1 MTEPKRLVEEL
12 RDPSLVRAL
21 HAGIELAPPPG
32 AETAVWAAL
41 QTAVAAGAGASLA
54 APGGTKGLG
63 VFGKGFLA
71 GKWWLSLFAL
81 ALLGGGLFALR
92 ASRDSAPT
100 VLRANDSVE
109 QQIAPE
115 PSSAANDRTGDV
127 PRIDIEELG
136 REAKPRQTERGPPPS
151 RASSTSEPTN
161 TEPLDEVSQVDPGSG
176 VTEGELV
183 LGARK
188 ALRSGRAGEALELV
202 ARTRREFPSGAL
214 AQERDAIEV
223 EALARSG
230 ASEEARDRARAFLT
244 RYPASPYAKN
254 VEAVL
259 RDAVP
264 R

>member
-1 MTEPKRLVEEL
+1 LDVE
-12 RDPSLVRAL
+12 
-21 HAGIELAPPPG
+21 
-32 AETAVWAAL
+32 T
-41 QTAVAAGAGASLA
+41 
-54 APGGTKGLG
+54 
-63 VFGKGFLA
+63 
-71 GKWWLSLFAL
+71 
-81 ALLGGGLFALR
+81 
-92 ASRDSAPT
+92 
-100 VLRANDSVE
+100 
-109 QQIAPE
+109 
-115 PSSAANDRTGDV
+115 TGD
-127 PRIDIEELG
+127 EG
-136 REAKPRQTERGPPPS
+136 A
-151 RASSTSEPTN
+151 
-161 TEPLDEVSQVDPGSG
+161 

-188 ALRSGRAGEALELV
+188 ALRAGRAGEALELV

-244 RYPASPYAKN
+244 RYSGSPYAKN

>member
-21 HAGIELAPPPG
+21 RAGIELSPPSG

-41 QTAVAAGAGASLA
+41 ETAVATGAGASLA
-54 APGGTKGLG
+54 APVGTKALG
-63 VFGKGFLA
+63 IFGKGFLA
-71 GKWWLSLFAL
+71 SKWWLSLFAL
-81 ALLGGGLFALR
+81 ALLGGGFFALR

-100 VLRANDSVE
+100 ALRANDSVE
-109 QQIAPE
+109 RRIAPE
-115 PSSAANDRTGDV
+115 PSSVPNDRTGDV

-136 REAKPRQTERGPPPS
+136 REAKPPQTVRAPATAPPPS
-151 RASSTSEPTN
+151 VPSSTA
-161 TEPLDEVSQVDPGSG
+161 EPLDAETKLDEGTG

-188 ALRSGRAGEALELV
+188 SLRAGRAGDALELV
-202 ARTRREFPSGAL
+202 TRARREFPSGTL

-223 EALARSG
+223 EALARNG
-230 ASEEARDRARAFLT
+230 ASEKARDRARAFLT
-244 RYPASPYAKN
+244 RYPQSPYAKH